1 MIQKLGL
8 LLSSSEGWEISD
20 LLDVMGKIPEGTQS
34 EKDNNPENLYCML
47 SEFWTWTSSAVR
59 EM

>member
-47 SEFWTWTSSAVR
+47 SEF
-59 EM
+59 